1 MSAAQIQPEGYMTV
15 QQQPG
20 MVVMQQQPTYMQQP
34 VMVQHQQPM
43 MMQQQPMMM
52 QQQQPMMMQQQ
63 QMMMQPGMVQPMLM
77 QAPQGQIIYLTAE
90 NPWGS
95 LESCNSIVIEQELEL
110 LEIMTGGAIETANRY
125 KLYTNTGGRQYYAIE
140 ESGCFS
146 RMCCAPNHE
155 LTMHIHSVDR
165 NGPELFR

>member
-1 MSAAQIQPEGYMTV
+1 MM
-15 QQQPG
+15 
-20 MVVMQQQPTYMQQP
+20 MQQQPMMMQQQP
-34 VMVQHQQPM
+34 MMMQQQPMMMQQQPMMMQQQPM